1 MTESYTVKDI
11 QVLNGLEAVRK
22 RPGMYI
28 GGTSREGMHQLVW
41 ETLDNAVDEA
51 LNGYCDRIEVVL
63 GADGSVSVED
73 WGRGIPIDKHPVT
86 GKNTVETIFCHL
98 HAGGKFDERA
108 YKVAGGLHGV
118 GASVVNALSERLVVE
133 VRRGGSRYVQE
144 FSRGEPRNRLR
155 KVGPAEGSGT
165 KVTFWPDPE
174 IFGDRTLSK
183 SVIRERVETKAFLLA
198 GLTIK
203 LRDEAED
210 TELLGAATNDCVGV
224 GLPRTPIRGRSA
236 CGPMAGTD
244 GSTQIR
250 TDGDLCES
258 TATGSGDGADSDD
271 NSSLTETNRNHSGE
285 ETFYYPGGIL
295 DYLGKLVE
303 GQELVE
309 AQPFH
314 FPHSNDL
321 RLEVAMTW
329 TLDTASRVLSFVN
342 SIPTPGGGTHETG
355 FRNGVTRAVRTYIEK
370 RNGIPKGI
378 KGISAD
384 DVREGLV
391 AVVSLY
397 IQGNLEFQ
405 GQTKDKLNSPVAQQV
420 EPLVRTAV
428 ENWLH
433 QNPTQAAAIVNRVV
447 LAAQARTASRAARD
461 EVTRKAATRRL
472 TLPGKLADCS
482 STSRDDTE
490 LFIVEGDSAGGSSKQ
505 ARDRRFQAV
514 LPIRGKIL
522 NVEQASDVKLKAN
535 KEIQSLV
542 QSIGTGMGR
551 LFDYSKLRYGRI
563 VINTDA
569 DVDGHHIATLLL
581 TFFYRY
587 MPELI
592 AKGHVYLAD
601 PPLYRIRVGSGKKH
615 QIQYVYSDRE
625 KEQLLKKR
633 TGKDVEVQRFKG
645 LGEMDAGTLKSTTM
659 DPATRSMLRVNL
671 DSLDR
676 TSQTFDTLMG
686 KDVRKRFIF
695 IKENALEVRDL
706 DI

>member
-41 ETLDNAVDEA
+41 EILDNAVDEA

-63 GADGSVSVED
+63 AADGSVSVED
-73 WGRGIPIDKHPVT
+73 WGRGIPLAKHPVT

-155 KVGPAEGSGT
+155 RVGQAEGTGT

-174 IFGDRTLSK
+174 IFGDRTFSK
-183 SVIRERVETKAFLLA
+183 SVIRERVEIKSFLIA
-198 GLTIK
+198 GLTIR
-203 LRDEAED
+203 LRDETD
-210 TELLGAATNDCVGV
+210 GTEPLGAGNRVDLSPSGS
-224 GLPRTPIRGRSA
+224 SA
-236 CGPMAGTD
+236 MAGSVGSTHMDPPDFGQGRTASDPAAGSADETESEDNSSPVED
-244 GSTQIR
+244 GSTR
-250 TDGDLCES
+250 G
-258 TATGSGDGADSDD
+258 GK
-271 NSSLTETNRNHSGE
+271 E

-295 DYLGKLVE
+295 DYLAKLVA
-303 GQELVE
+303 GQESVE

-342 SIPTPGGGTHETG
+342 SIPTPAGGTHETG
-355 FRNGVTRAVRTYIEK
+355 FRNGVTRALRTYVEK
-370 RNGIPKGI
+370 RNGLPKGI
-378 KGISAD
+378 KGISAE

-391 AVVSLY
+391 AVISLY

-405 GQTKDKLNSPVAQQV
+405 GQTKEKLNSPVAQQV
-420 EPLVRTAV
+420 EPLVRTAF

-447 LAAQARTASRAARD
+447 LAAQARSASRAARD

-482 STSRDDTE
+482 SASRDDTE

-522 NVEQASDVKLKAN
+522 NVEQASDEKLKAN

-551 LFDYSKLRYGRI
+551 SFDYSKLRYGRI

-601 PPLYRIRVGSGKKH
+601 PPLYRIRIGAGKKH
-615 QIQYVYSDRE
+615 EIRYVYSDRE

-633 TGKDVEVQRFKG
+633 NGKDVEVQRFKG

-659 DPATRSMLRVNL
+659 DPTTRSMLKVSVH
-671 DSLDR
+671 DLDR

-686 KDVRKRFIF
+686 KDVRKRFTF